1 MSWTCHVA
9 HCVPGRVR
17 LKLPRGRVEGVQLES
32 IAHAIEQL
40 PGVQRAT
47 ANPLTASLLIL
58 HDGPAHELFKALNE
72 AGLAV
77 SFNGAAS
84 PTHEGDP
91 GRLLLGVL
99 LGRGKP
105 AAPAAPPYDLMVL
118 LLAGLAVRQAAA
130 GHFMAP
136 AVTLLWY
143 AFQLLRMR
151 ETGSAAV
158 SA

>member
-9 HCVPGRVR
+9 HCVPGRIR
-17 LKLPRGRVEGVQLES
+17 LKLPRGRVEGVQLDK
-32 IAHAIEQL
+32 IARAIEQL
-40 PGVQRAT
+40 PGVQRVM

-58 HDGPAHELFKALNE
+58 HDGPAPELFKALNE

-77 SFNGAAS
+77 SSTGAS

-91 GRLLLGVL
+91 GQLLFGLLLGM
-99 LGRGKP
+99 GK
-105 AAPAAPPYDLMVL
+105 PAAPPYDLLVL
-118 LLAGLAVRQAAA
+118 LLAGLAARQAAA

-143 AFQLLRMR
+143 AFQLRRMR
-151 ETGSAAV
+151 ETGGAPV